1 MVSVPVDGA
10 LANEIFPPTE
20 YWLEEQAVGV
30 AVIPEIEQLQEAGAV
45 KFWVKVQLGV
55 AENVAVTVHP
65 APFAGNPDNE

>member
-10 LANEIFPPTE
+10 LANEIFPQTE

-30 AVIPEIEQLQEAGAV
+30 AVIPEIEQLQEEGAV

-55 AENVAVTVHP
+55 AEKVAVTVHP